1 MGIPG
6 ESDVGDGVAV
16 NTDGNETMS
25 VVVGVGTGA
34 TVGVALGAMV
44 AIGLSATVGV
54 ALGVALGVAVGE
66 AVNKVIEYD
75 HL

>member
-54 ALGVALGVAVGE
+54 AVGVAVGE